1 VAKRLHVWDLDH
13 GQWGDVVASLSIASY
28 EDSLHGV
35 LLINVG
41 QYSSIVRSGHLHLY
55 LTF

>member
-13 GQWGDVVASLSIASY
+13 GQWGDVVESLSIC
-28 EDSLHGV
+28 V
-35 LLINVG
+35 LFINVG
-41 QYSSIVRSGHLHLY
+41 KYSSIVRSGHLHLY